1 MTVLVDTNLLV
12 YAAMPAME
20 EHGAA
25 SAWLEERFARDD
37 GFVGLSWSSVYGFVR
52 LISNRRVMGEDAV
65 PVPEAWR
72 AAGAYLDQPT
82 ARVVNPAAAHRA
94 IATELLGTPGLAA
107 NDVPDVHLA
116 ALAIE
121 HGLVLCT
128 HDHGFG
134 RYRNLRWHD
143 PLLTGD

>member
-12 YAAMPAME
+12 YAAMPAMDE
-20 EHGAA
+20 PVAA
-25 SAWLEERFARDD
+25 RAWLEARFRREDD
-37 GFVGLSWSSVYGFVR
+37 VVGLSWSSVYGFVR
-52 LISNRRVMGEDAV
+52 LVSNRRVMGEDAV

-82 ARVVNPAAAHRA
+82 TRIVHAGELHRA
-94 IATELLGTPGLAA
+94 IATELIDTPGLTA
-107 NDVPDVHLA
+107 NDAPDIHLA

-134 RYRNLRWHD
+134 RYRGLRWRD
-143 PLLTGD
+143 PLLTAS

>member
-12 YAAMPAME
+12 YAAMPAMD
-20 EHGAA
+20 EHAQA
-25 SAWLEERFARDD
+25 RAWLEARFGRDD
-37 GFVGLSWSSVYGFVR
+37 DVVGLSWSSLYGFVR
-52 LISNRRVMGEDAV
+52 LVSNRRVMGEDAV

-72 AAGAYLDQPT
+72 AAEAYLTQ
-82 ARVVNPAAAHRA
+82 PAARIVHAGESHRA
-94 IATELLGTPGLAA
+94 IATELIDTPGLTA

-134 RYRNLRWHD
+134 RYRGLRWQD
-143 PLLTGD
+143 PLDTVG